1 MARRSEGLSVVL
13 AALFA
18 APAAAENFMLPAFK
32 SGDLGT
38 GFYLGMALP
47 LGSYGFS
54 SRAGRAPHFS
64 LRLTRWTSSWVAWG
78 GELGAEA
85 FLSRKTPSV
94 PGGAAADAAYS
105 AQAVFAGLFGRVNLL
120 ESSSWSPYV
129 LAGGGLS
136 RLTVKGSAPVPVCWP
151 VSGACAAG
159 VNGSSTGPYVTGGG
173 GLELFFMRGMTL
185 ALEGRWRSY
194 RSDRKV
200 LAGDAES
207 LSVTLGTTFVF

>member
-1 MARRSEGLSVVL
+1 MAGRAQGLTLLL
-13 AALFA
+13 AGLLA
-18 APAAAENFMLPAFK
+18 APAAAENFMLPSFK
-32 SGDLGT
+32 AGDLGA
-38 GFYLGMALP
+38 GLHLGMALP

-64 LRLTRWTSSWVAWG
+64 LRLTRWSASWVAWG
-78 GELGAEA
+78 GELGIES
-85 FLSRKTPSV
+85 FLSHKTPSV
-94 PGGAAADAAYS
+94 PGGATADAVYS
-105 AQAVFAGLFGRVNLL
+105 AQALFAGLFGRVNLV

-136 RLTVKGSAPVPVCWP
+136 RLSVKGSAPVPVCWP

-173 GLELFFMRGMTL
+173 GLEFFFLRGMSL

-194 RSDRKV
+194 RSDRKA

-207 LSVTLGTTFVF
+207 LSVTLGTTFVY